1 MHTIHAVDSEIGMLY
16 SISSGEKDLSKR
28 SSDLL
33 ENVGRYTENL
43 VIDLNVLR
51 EIQVI
56 NDTILKS
63 EAFLEAVVVQN
74 GGENPV
80 FQYLHD
86 IETKSKGPFDLESRS
101 IMQDIV
107 YKTVSSR
114 FEFNKIWLPKFFLK
128 VPKSFSAGVILQ
140 EQFLISL
147 WDTLDDNM
155 FLTFVN
161 VCCSMLREVSY
172 HEMVALLRLITEY
185 NTTRDLKEVCA
196 VIFQVFS
203 DTTDIVGNIIQDLD
217 GTLYHK
223 TLTFIGYL
231 ISGDSRFITLLFLEQ
246 CDAIVPNMENIR
258 LLQELLIDLNIS
270 AVPLPNHLR
279 SLKLSSKWYTFG
291 KNSLFWAVFKHLNSD
306 FNKAAKQ
313 LAYQIV
319 VKIFESSGGRIV
331 ALWNGD
337 LQTVIPRSV
346 SANLAE
352 SIEIKYIGSLYG
364 TLKLLAL
371 TSGIQYI
378 V

>member
-16 SISSGEKDLSKR
+16 SISSGEKDLSKK
-28 SSDLL
+28 SNDLL

-86 IETKSKGPFDLESRS
+86 IETKSKGPFDPESRS
-101 IMQDIV
+101 IMQEIV

-147 WDTLDDNM
+147 WDTLDDDM

-161 VCCSMLREVSY
+161 VCCSMLREVSD
-172 HEMVALLRLITEY
+172 HEMIALLRLITEY
-185 NTTRDLKEVCA
+185 NTTRDLKEVFA

-203 DTTDIVGNIIQDLD
+203 DTTEIVGKIIQDLD
-217 GTLYHK
+217 GTLYHR

-246 CDAIVPNMENIR
+246 CDAIVPKMENIL

-279 SLKLSSKWYTFG
+279 SLKLSSMWYTFS
-291 KNSLFWAVFKHLNSD
+291 KNSLFWAVFQRLNSD
-306 FNKAAKQ
+306 FNKAAKE
-313 LAYQIV
+313 LAYQLV
-319 VKIFESSGGRIV
+319 VRIFEYSGGRIV
-331 ALWNGD
+331 ALWNDD

-371 TSGIQYI
+371 TSGMQYI